1 MAKSRVLERRHLI
14 YYLEVYD
21 LETARQLGHLVDIT
35 TRGIKLVSKEKI
47 PLKQTFILKL
57 MLPTG
62 YFKER
67 EIHFEAQS
75 LWSSNDVNP
84 DFFDTGFE
92 VTSLSTEERKIMRRL
107 VEQIGFNN

>member
-1 MAKSRVLERRHLI
+1 MTKSRVLARRHLI

-21 LETARQLGHLVDIT
+21 IETGKQLGHLVDIT
-35 TRGIKLVSKEKI
+35 TRGIKLVSKETI
-47 PLKQTFILKL
+47 PLEQTFIMKL

-62 YFKER
+62 YFKEK
-67 EIHFEAQS
+67 EIHFEAKS
-75 LWSSNDVNP
+75 LWSSNAVNP

-92 VTSLSTEERKIMRRL
+92 VTSLSTEERQIIRKL